1 MRIHR
6 NSIPTNCSITMP
18 FPKTTQNRFQLSYK
32 SGEVER
38 YQKMENEIMHKL
50 GICTRSDAIK
60 YSIRNTY
67 ETINKPDLVVV

>member
-1 MRIHR
+1 
-6 NSIPTNCSITMP
+6 MP

-38 YQKMENEIMHKL
+38 YKKMEDEIMDKL
-50 GICTRSDAIK
+50 GICTRADAIK